1 MAGPDQTISRQNTGP
16 VASCGRAVGA
26 LHTSTKTTGRELGSL
41 YLTDVLAVP
50 RTHINMTLSIFVP
63 IAYIAALY
71 LSLALFSK
79 IYRRRAQRTMQ
90 KYQNT
95 SSQDAGT
102 QPARAIYKALSE
114 IQEAYPDEPAESEEW
129 IVPRETLQASLL
141 ARAVAV
147 LRIMSRLRLD
157 KQALQSLLESGSLG
171 DDAATMLEA
180 KETEIRDEAFQI
192 VREAN
197 RFHPSWGRL
206 IFENANQIS
215 SNLNHRDILLN
226 ISKQR
231 TDEQAKMRQMGM
243 NVPELKFNIKPVAA
257 PTS

>member
-1 MAGPDQTISRQNTGP
+1 
-16 VASCGRAVGA
+16 
-26 LHTSTKTTGRELGSL
+26 
-41 YLTDVLAVP
+41 
-50 RTHINMTLSIFVP
+50 
-63 IAYIAALY
+63 
-71 LSLALFSK
+71 
-79 IYRRRAQRTMQ
+79 
-90 KYQNT
+90 
-95 SSQDAGT
+95 
-102 QPARAIYKALSE
+102 
-114 IQEAYPDEPAESEEW
+114 
-129 IVPRETLQASLL
+129 
-141 ARAVAV
+141 
-147 LRIMSRLRLD
+147 
-157 KQALQSLLESGSLG
+157 
-171 DDAATMLEA
+171 MLEA

-257 PTS
+257 PTSECCSIPSCPSDYHHCNRTESMPILQEYVRA

>member
-1 MAGPDQTISRQNTGP
+1 MAGPDQKSGSLNTGP
-16 VASCGRAVGA
+16 VASCGRTTDTV
-26 LHTSTKTTGRELGSL
+26 HTSTKRTRREFRPQWLS
-41 YLTDVLAVP
+41 DVLAFA
-50 RTHINMTLSIFVP
+50 RTLGTMTLSIFVP
-63 IAYIAALY
+63 IAYIVVLY
-71 LSLALFSK
+71 LSLSLFSK
-79 IYRRRAQRTMQ
+79 VYRRRAQRNMQ
-90 KYQNT
+90 KYQIT
-95 SSQDAGT
+95 SSQDAES

-114 IQEAYPDEPAESEEW
+114 IQEDYPDEPAESEEW

-180 KETEIRDEAFQI
+180 KETEVRDEAFQI

-231 TDEQAKMRQMGM
+231 TDEQTKMRQMGM
-243 NVPELKFNIKPVAA
+243 NVPELKFNIKPVVA
-257 PTS
+257 PSS